1 MTLWSGGRF
10 DEPPAEIAWRYTVD
24 LADRRLLAI
33 DVEGSLAHAAMLHEQ
48 GLLTD
53 EEHDAVVLGLRQ
65 ILADARD
72 DSFEWLDADED
83 VHSAVERRLVELVGE
98 PGRRL
103 HTGRSR
109 NDQIAL
115 DLRLYLR
122 EACDLQAGRLAGFAM
137 ALAGQAEAHAE
148 AIVPFYTHLQQAQAV
163 PLGHHLLAHAW
174 AAVRSRSRF
183 LDLRARL
190 DVSPLGAGAGGGTS
204 LPLDPAATAE
214 KLGFAGAFANS
225 IDAVGS
231 RDLVAEFAWC
241 CAQAMVDLSRL
252 AEELVLWAST
262 EFGWVTFPD
271 AFTTGSSAMPHK
283 KNPDLAEL
291 ARGRSAGVIG
301 DLMALL
307 VLQKG
312 LPLAYN
318 RDLQEDKR
326 HVFDADDVLAGTLEA
341 LTAMAAAAE
350 FAPPPPGSWVTALD
364 LAEALVERGAPFRD
378 AHHAVGRLVA
388 ALLADGRTLAEAT
401 AADLLAA
408 DERFS
413 AADLALTGPA
423 VSVAARRSTGGGS
436 TESVLQQLAVLREAF
451 APDRTPGRRRTAP
464 GP

>member
-10 DEPPAEIAWRYTVD
+10 DETPADIAWRYTVD
-24 LADRRLLAI
+24 HSDRRLLAI
-33 DVEGSLAHAAMLHEQ
+33 DVAGSLAHAAMLHER
-48 GLLTD
+48 GLLSD
-53 EEHDAVVLGLRQ
+53 EDHDAIVAGLQQ
-65 ILADARD
+65 ILAAARD
-72 DSFEWLDADED
+72 GSFEWLDTDED

-122 EACDLQAGRLAGFAM
+122 EACDLQAGRLAAFASD
-137 ALAGQAEAHAE
+137 LAAQAETHA
-148 AIVPFYTHLQQAQAV
+148 ATIVPFYTHLQQAQAV

-183 LDLRARL
+183 LDLRSRL

-204 LPLDPAATAE
+204 LQLDPASPARD
-214 KLGFAGAFANS
+214 LGFSGVFPNS
-225 IDAVGS
+225 IDAVGA

-241 CAQAMVDLSRL
+241 CAQAMVDVSRL
-252 AEELVLWAST
+252 AEELVLWASS

-271 AFTTGSSAMPHK
+271 AFTTGSSAMPQK

-301 DLMALL
+301 DLVALL
-307 VLQKG
+307 ALQKG

-326 HVFDADDVLAGTLEA
+326 HVFGADDVLAGTLEA
-341 LTAMAAAAE
+341 LTAMIAAAE
-350 FAPPPPGSWVTALD
+350 FAPPPPDAWVTALD
-364 LAEALVERGAPFRD
+364 LAEALVERGVPFRD

-388 ALLADGRTLAEAT
+388 GLIAGGRTLVDAT
-401 AADLLAA
+401 AADLVGA
-408 DERFS
+408 DERFTPGDVS
-413 AADLALTGPA
+413 RIDPA
-423 VSVAARRSTGGGS
+423 SSVAARRSPGGGS
-436 TESVLQQLAVLREAF
+436 VESVHRQVAALRDAL
-451 APDRTPGRRRTAP
+451 GS
-464 GP
+464 